1 MKDRRIR
8 SITAALALV
17 VMLFNLVFFC
27 IDSFFY
33 NINNLPEGKFLF
45 SSMSP
50 GGQYT
55 LKLYLVD
62 GGQTLGKGIRG
73 ELVDI
78 ETKKS
83 KNVYWVAG
91 EEHAMVGWASDE
103 VVSVNGHTVDVSK
116 YVYDWRRELS
126 PNVIKF

>member
-1 MKDRRIR
+1 MQFKRYKRV
-8 SITAALALV
+8 TAILALL
-17 VMLFNLVFFC
+17 VMIFQLVFFC

-33 NINNLPEGKFLF
+33 NINNIPKGDFLF

-62 GGQTLGKGIRG
+62 GGRTLGKGIRG

-78 ETKKS
+78 ETNEA
-83 KNVYWVAG
+83 KNIYWVVG
-91 EEHAMVGWASDE
+91 EENALVGWASDT
-103 VVSVNGHTVDVSK
+103 VVSVNGHTVDVAQ
-116 YVYDWRRELS
+116 YVYDWRRELA
-126 PNVIKF
+126 PNVITF

>member
-1 MKDRRIR
+1 MQHRRFKTIVAV
-8 SITAALALV
+8 AAFV
-17 VMLFNLVFFC
+17 VMLFNLVGFC

-33 NINNLPEGKFLF
+33 NINNLPQGKFLF

-73 ELVDI
+73 ELMDI
-78 ETKKS
+78 DTGEA
-83 KNVYWVAG
+83 KNVYWVVG
-91 EEHAMVGWASDE
+91 EDNALVGWASDT
-103 VVSVNGHTVDVSK
+103 VVSVNGHTVDVSN
-116 YVYDWRRELS
+116 YVYDWRRELA
-126 PNVIKF
+126 PNVITF